1 MKILTN
7 KYRRINASSKSWCRS
22 PVMSRASDN
31 ISYLSLRKRYP
42 SSFSTNSERNNLTK
56 IHFRNF
62 RNRYMT
68 QNFLSKLTKK
78 YHSRFKKPL
87 HIRVN
92 IRGTKIEYYTGKK
105 I

>member
-1 MKILTN
+1 MKTLTN
-7 KYRRINASSKSWCRS
+7 KYRRINVSSKSWCRLS
-22 PVMSRASDN
+22 AMHRAPDN
-31 ISYLSLRKRYP
+31 IFYLSLRKRYP

-56 IHFRNF
+56 IHFRTF

-68 QNFLSKLTKK
+68 QKFLSKLSRK
-78 YHSRFKKPL
+78 YYSRFKKPL
-87 HIRVN
+87 HIRIN